1 MRKWLLDIRRRCG
14 MSQRTIA
21 AAAGISQVGYCLIER
36 GEREPSVNTAK
47 RIADALGFEWT
58 RFYE

>member
-21 AAAGISQVGYCLIER
+21 AAAGISQVSYCLIER
-36 GEREPSVNTAK
+36 GEREPRVNTAK